1 MRVVGRRLLQLVP
14 VLLGVSFITFI
25 MLNLL
30 PGDPAVAILGDQA
43 TPETVE
49 SLRSSLG
56 LDRPLMVR
64 YVDWLWDAMR
74 GDLGVSF
81 RNNIAVRDTI
91 MDRLPVSLEILVFA
105 QIFSLGIAIPVAA
118 LAVWRRNTVVDR
130 VIGLSAFTALSM
142 PNFLLAIILI
152 LIVSVN
158 LGLLPATGF
167 VPLENGLEENFRTV
181 MLPAATLALSEYAVY
196 MRLLR
201 SEMIDT
207 LREDYVTT
215 AFSKGLSTRRVLIR
229 HVMRNSLFSLITV
242 VGVNIGTLLGGAV
255 ITETI
260 FAVPGLGRLLID
272 SIYQRDL
279 IVVQGVVL
287 FVAVAYVVMNLA
299 VDLMYALLDPRI
311 RHGR

>member
-1 MRVVGRRLLQLVP
+1 MRIVGRRLLQLIP
-14 VLLGVSFITFI
+14 VLFGVSFITFI

-43 TPETVE
+43 TPEALE
-49 SLRSSLG
+49 NLRRTLG
-56 LDRPLMVR
+56 LDRPLLVR
-64 YVDWLWDAMR
+64 YVDWVWDAMR
-74 GDLGVSF
+74 GDLGTSY
-81 RNNIAVRDTI
+81 RNNLDVRETI
-91 MDRLPVSLEILVFA
+91 LQRLPVSLEILILA
-105 QIFSLGIAIPVAA
+105 QILALGLAIPVAA
-118 LAVWRRNTVVDR
+118 LAVWKRNTAVDR
-130 VIGLSAFTALSM
+130 IIGLSAFTGLSM

-152 LIVSVN
+152 LVLSVN
-158 LGLLPATGF
+158 MGLLPATGY
-167 VPLENGLEENFRTV
+167 VPLEDGLRANLRTV
-181 MLPAATLALSEYAVY
+181 LLPAVTLAFSEYAVY

-207 LREDYVTT
+207 LREEYVTT
-215 AFSKGLSTRRVLIR
+215 AFAKGLSTRRVLVR

-242 VGVNIGTLLGGAV
+242 VGVNMGTLLGGAV

-287 FVAVAYVVMNLA
+287 FVAVAYVLVNLT
-299 VDLMYALLDPRI
+299 VDLIYALLDPRI
-311 RHGR
+311 RHGH